1 VKTTRTKTI
10 LRHHPAWIELSD
22 LYLSHGHI
30 YRRED
35 YATNSLNEQYIDK
48 NEEITVKFRSLAEKV
63 SKRSEHVEIV
73 QEDDDQNYV

>member
-1 VKTTRTKTI
+1 MSNI
-10 LRHHPAWIELSD
+10 LI
-22 LYLSHGHI
+22 
-30 YRRED
+30 
-35 YATNSLNEQYIDK
+35 K